1 MKNINLKLFAL
12 KYKLLQI
19 LTKSLEADKKA
30 IKEGANITFKDY
42 CEIKIIECSRSTY
55 SKEDQMKLDEYA
67 KANDIHKIE
76 TKYIRIDI
84 DKIPIEVDEKVNNLL
99 QTLEDNANDKNIK
112 KVASKLI
119 DKK

>member
-1 MKNINLKLFAL
+1 MKSINLKLFAL

-42 CEIKIIECSRSTY
+42 CKIKIVDCTRSTY
-55 SKEDQMKLDEYA
+55 SKEDQAKLDEYA
-67 KANDIHKIE
+67 AKMLIAKKVTH
-76 TKYIRIDI
+76 YQRVDI
-84 DKIPIEVDEKVNNLL
+84 DEIPIEVDEKVNDLL
-99 QTLEDNANDKNIK
+99 QTLEDNANDKATK

-119 DKK
+119 NKK